1 MKLKLLSM
9 VCVLSLAALQLQGQV
24 SYLPLEVGNEY
35 RPIGLL
41 LPKTVNEVKATNL
54 TVGCEVLDRDY
65 ANYDEYK
72 TYLPTLG
79 MKKISL
85 QAGWAKT
92 EKVKG
97 VYDFAWLDHI
107 IDDALA
113 RGMEIWLQT
122 SYGNPIYEGGG
133 NINLGGGMPTSPEA
147 KQAWNRWVEAMATR
161 YLGKVHEWEIW
172 NEPDLSEEIP
182 AEDIV
187 DLNIRTAEIIA
198 DSLEHVRKAF
208 VKDSIRQARIV
219 ADSLEQVRK
228 AFVKDS
234 VKRAK
239 IIADSLE
246 LMRVNT
252 EKEEEKPVELPEISA
267 DSLGHETDTLHTDS
281 ASEIPLMI
289 TKVKP
294 SGVTGEEEE
303 DGSPDET
310 STEEVITG
318 IIKKEEGDYMIGK
331 KKKAV
336 SGILS
341 AALVLSMTV
350 TMVPFD
356 VSAAGDGTDSDSSLD
371 NLVMNKTVQLEDD
384 GTYTINLEAYAKGQV
399 STETVKRV
407 IPADI
412 VLVLPGTVNSAN
424 DSVTYNNVVYP
435 LIEADDYTALVTIT
449 MEYGGQIKSITIPFS
464 GFYEKDNTV
473 KEESVCSLLVD
484 PYSTSAHLNIEQDR
498 GKWIPVGS
506 LDFMLSTATNTN
518 TKNPVIF
525 ASSNR
530 DPEAINADE
539 FRLVHESATFNTPLT
554 QTNSIGFDVRIR
566 NLNADGGTASYI
578 FDGTATLSVADK
590 LGNLTYGT
598 DSGNNQYPSS
608 GDWGG
613 IVPAK
618 IYSKLQ
624 HDNAEKSYYLYNG
637 EIEVMM
643 DPGTNVMLEG
653 RYTGTVYIH
662 VIADETRV

>member
-1 MKLKLLSM
+1 MKKKILLST
-9 VCVLSLAALQLQGQV
+9 LLILITSLPLMAFTMEIAPYEGAFGVPLGSPAYDGGDNGFEDATGPNANAGKYSDSEIVAIAEFQDIKESDVTTYGQEVKITVSCPDGMFFVSQSNPAFKFPFELQLIWTDDSRYDVITWEQRKEQYQDYDLEWYDNGTFGPWSINEEYGDTDDPGQEKEWYKINGKNGKV
-24 SYLPLEVGNEY
+24 DNDHPE
-35 RPIGLL
+35 R
-41 LPKTVNEVKATNL
+41 KTEF
-54 TVGCEVLDRDY
+54 Y
-65 ANYDEYK
+65 
-72 TYLPTLG
+72 
-79 MKKISL
+79 KKIS
-85 QAGWAKT
+85 
-92 EKVKG
+92 
-97 VYDFAWLDHI
+97 
-107 IDDALA
+107 IDPN
-113 RGMEIWLQT
+113 
-122 SYGNPIYEGGG
+122 SNS
-133 NINLGGGMPTSPEA
+133 N
-147 KQAWNRWVEAMATR
+147 VE
-161 YLGKVHEWEIW
+161 
-172 NEPDLSEEIP
+172 
-182 AEDIV
+182 
-187 DLNIRTAEIIA
+187 
-198 DSLEHVRKAF
+198 
-208 VKDSIRQARIV
+208 
-219 ADSLEQVRK
+219 
-228 AFVKDS
+228 
-234 VKRAK
+234 
-239 IIADSLE
+239 
-246 LMRVNT
+246 
-252 EKEEEKPVELPEISA
+252 
-267 DSLGHETDTLHTDS
+267 
-281 ASEIPLMI
+281 
-289 TKVKP
+289 
-294 SGVTGEEEE
+294 
-303 DGSPDET
+303 
-310 STEEVITG
+310 ITG
-318 IIKKEEGDYMIGK
+318 TRDGNYSYDY
-331 KKKAV
+331 
-336 SGILS
+336 
-341 AALVLSMTV
+341 
-350 TMVPFD
+350 PYRYRYFY
-356 VSAAGDGTDSDSSLD
+356 
-371 NLVMNKTVQLEDD
+371 NQ
-384 GTYTINLEAYAKGQV
+384 
-399 STETVKRV
+399 TETYSLAEMDLW
-407 IPADI
+407 ADI
-412 VLVLPGTVNSAN
+412 VLVLPGTVNTAN
-424 DSVTYNNVVYP
+424 DTVTYNNVVYP

-484 PYSTSAHLNIEQDR
+484 PYSTAAHLNIEQDR

-578 FDGTATLSVADK
+578 FDGTATLKSVADK